1 MARAGKHPPG
11 RKAGGEGPRAF
22 EARLERS
29 IVSLG
34 AGQGGERWLVA
45 LSGGPDSVAL
55 LRTLC
60 VLAPR
65 RQWRVSAV
73 HVHHGIRGK
82 SADLDAAFCEKL
94 CETLHVPIK
103 VVRLRVPKGSALAE
117 RARKSRYE
125 ALEKESRRVKAR
137 WVALAHQAD
146 DQAETLLSRL
156 GRGSALAGLSGIP
169 PVRSPYVRPLLGESR
184 EAILHYLGSLE
195 QGFRTDPSNR
205 SLKSE
210 RSRIRYLAIPALE
223 RALGR
228 PVQMALA
235 RSALEAAE
243 AAAYLEEA
251 AAKEA
256 RRIAR
261 RRAGRI
267 EISALRA
274 RALAPALRKALWR
287 SLLAEVLP
295 GGVHLSGANVEA
307 IERLLKS
314 GEGRGEVALAGGAFV
329 RREGARLVV
338 DLRPKPS
345 YRGGR

>member
-1 MARAGKHPPG
+1 MASAKKHPP
-11 RKAGGEGPRAF
+11 RHPAGGEGPRAF

-29 IVSLG
+29 ILSLG
-34 AGQGGERWLVA
+34 AGQGGARWLVA

-55 LRTLC
+55 LRALC
-60 VLAPR
+60 ALSPR
-65 RQWRVSAV
+65 RRWRVGAV

-82 SADLDAAFCEKL
+82 SADEDAAFCRKL
-94 CETLHVPIK
+94 CEGLGVPLK
-103 VVRLRVPKGSALAE
+103 VARLRVPKGSALAE
-117 RARKSRYE
+117 RARKLRYE

-137 WVALAHQAD
+137 WVALAHQAG

-156 GRGSALAGLSGIP
+156 GRGSALAGLAGIP
-169 PVRSPYVRPLLGESR
+169 PVRGPYVRPLLGESR
-184 EAILHYLGSLE
+184 KAILHYLGNLG
-195 QGFRTDPSNR
+195 QKFRTDPSNR

-210 RSRIRYLAIPALE
+210 RSRVRHLAIPALE

-228 PVQMALA
+228 PVEMALA
-235 RSALEAAE
+235 HAAGEAAE

-251 AAKEA
+251 AAGEA

-261 RRAGRI
+261 RRAGRS
-267 EISALRA
+267 EIPAA
-274 RALAPALRKALWR
+274 RVRRLAPALRKALWR
-287 SLLAEVLP
+287 NLLAEVLP
-295 GGVHLSGANVEA
+295 GGVHLSKDNVGA
-307 IERLLKS
+307 IEWLLAS
-314 GEGRGEVALAGGAFV
+314 PEGRGAVALPGGAVV

>member
-1 MARAGKHPPG
+1 
-11 RKAGGEGPRAF
+11 
-22 EARLERS
+22 
-29 IVSLG
+29 
-34 AGQGGERWLVA
+34 
-45 LSGGPDSVAL
+45 
-55 LRTLC
+55 
-60 VLAPR
+60 
-65 RQWRVSAV
+65 
-73 HVHHGIRGK
+73 
-82 SADLDAAFCEKL
+82 
-94 CETLHVPIK
+94 
-103 VVRLRVPKGSALAE
+103 
-117 RARKSRYE
+117 
-125 ALEKESRRVKAR
+125 
-137 WVALAHQAD
+137 
-146 DQAETLLSRL
+146 
-156 GRGSALAGLSGIP
+156 
-169 PVRSPYVRPLLGESR
+169 
-184 EAILHYLGSLE
+184 
-195 QGFRTDPSNR
+195 
-205 SLKSE
+205 
-210 RSRIRYLAIPALE
+210 
-223 RALGR
+223 
-228 PVQMALA
+228 MALA